1 MQNTLPKIAQAS
13 LFVPDLLSSIGL
25 EGVGG
30 AVLAANAS
38 APTPAAPA
46 AAAAAASG
54 AQSAD
59 GGGYGGHSLLPHQLA
74 RLQAGLPQ
82 QLRFDSP
89 VTPANQAVALPPGF
103 SFSAPAAPESQ
114 PQPQGGS
121 ADASAS
127 SSSSESLALVP
138 VVDDAAAA
146 AVGAAVAPARP
157 RGRVTAVQELLLQ
170 RYPIVRDLYSHLGW
184 DATDERA
191 RALHTDRLVYSCV
204 SPPLHPYLWQLG
216 QAQVLR
222 VEPRPIPERDT
233 IVYCG
238 RTTKGRIENAGRRV
252 LNEPQLLETLR
263 AAGASRGLKVEEFD
277 HLAYSTVPALTAYF
291 SRARA
296 IVGPHGGCLTNVLFM
311 GCNSVVLE
319 LFPLVHG
326 IKPPVGHAG
335 ALLLLMP
342 VLLPPLCG

>member
-25 EGVGG
+25 EGLGG
-30 AVLAANAS
+30 TVLAANTSAPA
-38 APTPAAPA
+38 APTPAPA
-46 AAAAAASG
+46 AAARG
-54 AQSAD
+54 AQSA
-59 GGGYGGHSLLPHQLA
+59 GGGCGGHPLLPHQLA
-74 RLQAGLPQ
+74 RVQARLP
-82 QLRFDSP
+82 LRFDPP
-89 VTPANQAVALPPGF
+89 VTPANQPVALPPGF
-103 SFSAPAAPESQ
+103 SFSAPVAPE
-114 PQPQGGS
+114 PQAQS
-121 ADASAS
+121 AASDASAS
-127 SSSSESLALVP
+127 ERLALVP
-138 VVDDAAAA
+138 VVDATAPGP
-146 AVGAAVAPARP
+146 AVTPARP
-157 RGRVTAVQELLLQ
+157 RGRITAVQELLLQ
-170 RYPIVRDLYSHLGW
+170 RYPIVRDLYSYLGW
-184 DATDERA
+184 DATDERV

-277 HLAYSTVPALTAYF
+277 HLAYNTVPALTAYF

-335 ALLLLMP
+335 ALLAHCGCALLKAAAAA
-342 VLLPPLCG
+342 LCG

>member
-13 LFVPDLLSSIGL
+13 LFVPDVLSSIGL

-30 AVLAANAS
+30 AVLATNV
-38 APTPAAPA
+38 TAPA
-46 AAAAAASG
+46 AAAAADTPAPA
-54 AQSAD
+54 AQSA
-59 GGGYGGHSLLPHQLA
+59 GGAAGGRPLLPHQLA
-74 RLQAGLPQ
+74 RVQAGLRLP
-82 QLRFDSP
+82 LRFDSP
-89 VTPANQAVALPPGF
+89 VTPAGQAVALPPEF
-103 SFSAPAAPESQ
+103 SFLAPAAPEPR
-114 PQPQGGS
+114 PQPQGAS
-121 ADASAS
+121 SDADASAS
-127 SSSSESLALVP
+127 ERLALVP
-138 VVDDAAAA
+138 VVHVTTA
-146 AVGAAVAPARP
+146 GAAVAPARA
-157 RGRVTAVQELLLQ
+157 RGRITAVQELLLQ
-170 RYPIVRDLYSHLGW
+170 RYPIVRDLYAYLGW

-252 LNEPQLLETLR
+252 LNEPELLDTLR
-263 AAGASRGLKVEEFD
+263 AAGSSRGLKVEEFD
-277 HLAYSTVPALTAYF
+277 HLAYNTVPALTAYF

-335 ALLLLMP
+335 VFLT
-342 VLLPPLCG
+342 LPSLRCAVVDAARP